1 MVVYLRSLIRSEE
14 PTIYCRPTATLMADK
29 EKGEGM
35 TKREKFLLLVLFIIL
50 LIGVGCPPYAMDNDC
65 IDFGSITDSVQIGTS
80 LAFIGSVQ
88 KDVIEVKNDMSEVR
102 LKEDYYKLKEK
113 KDGWIVYEKREKK

>member
-1 MVVYLRSLIRSEE
+1 
-14 PTIYCRPTATLMADK
+14 
-29 EKGEGM
+29 
-35 TKREKFLLLVLFIIL
+35 
-50 LIGVGCPPYAMDNDC
+50 MDNDC

-88 KDVIEVKNDMSEVR
+88 EDVIEVKNDMSEVR